1 MYCRYIPEFT
11 ASEDWSSEQ
20 LENNAAELQSLLGNF
35 YLRITSAVIRKRLP
49 EDFNSHLQEY
59 LEQSL
64 IIGNLREVAKPLQ
77 HLTSVVDHHLNELR
91 VAEALEA
98 IIHQLKAVCPVL
110 SSVGIVNVS
119 SQANVMMNVT
129 EPWAKKTPGAVTGK
143 VYALSL
149 ETLRICGILLQP
161 FIPAK
166 AGTLLDALGIPQS
179 ERALQHAQYL
189 RYSIGNITPG
199 VKLFSHV
206 SKNVI

>member
-1 MYCRYIPEFT
+1 LGYRYIPGFT

-49 EDFNSHLQEY
+49 EDFDSHSQES

-64 IIGNLREVAKPLQ
+64 ISENLREVAKPLQ
-77 HLTSVVDHHLNELR
+77 HLTSVVDHHLKELR

-110 SSVGIVNVS
+110 SFMGIVDLS
-119 SQANVMMNVT
+119 SQANAMMNAT
-129 EPWAKKTPGAVTGK
+129 EPWGKNTPEAVTGK

-166 AGTLLDALGIPQS
+166 AGMLLDALGIPQS

-189 RYSIGNITPG
+189 RRSIGNITPG
-199 VKLFSHV
+199 VKLFSRASRNRV
-206 SKNVI
+206 